1 MYKEYLQKLEKLKG
15 TELKGTE
22 LKSYKINLS
31 KIDDI
36 DEKIGQGYLSDF
48 VEEALDDATVLITK
62 ARDIVKFDMTDAYT
76 EAEGML
82 NELEAD
88 IKALGIDAPA
98 EVKTLRK
105 NLNDLDKEIDK
116 WESKVRSFG

>member
-1 MYKEYLQKLEKLKG
+1 MKEQLLKLQEVFAKAKG
-15 TELKGTE
+15 ERVELA
-22 LKSYKINLS
+22 

-36 DEKIGQGYLSDF
+36 EEMISQGYLSDL

>member
-1 MYKEYLQKLEKLKG
+1 MYKEYLQKLENLKLKG
-15 TELKGTE
+15 
-22 LKSYKINLS
+22 YKVKLG
-31 KIDDI
+31 KIDNI
-36 DEKIGQGYLSDF
+36 EEMISQGYMGDF
-48 VEEALDDATVLITK
+48 VEEALDDATILITK

-76 EAEGML
+76 QAEGML

-105 NLNDLDKEIDK
+105 NLNDLDKEIDQ

>member
-1 MYKEYLQKLEKLKG
+1 MKKKTMYKEYLQKLEKLK
-15 TELKGTE
+15 

-36 DEKIGQGYLSDF
+36 DELIGQGYLSDL

-62 ARDIVKFDMTDAYT
+62 ARDIVKFDMTAAYND
-76 EAEGML
+76 AEGML

-105 NLNDLDKEIDK
+105 NLNDLGKEIDK